1 LAEAAEAARN
11 QAFVLRFAVQSLDAK
26 ALDGSFLAMPHPDSL
41 QALVSNQISGYVG
54 SPPFQNEALAR
65 GCRSL
70 LNNRDLFGPL
80 TFSICFAPETYGKK
94 NPMTV
99 RALRASID
107 RGIALLKSSPDAAA
121 AMLAKD
127 AGGRQSAE
135 VLRKLI
141 VDPNT
146 TFTSELVGVPKLAEF
161 MRSSGFLRK
170 DAGKEQEIRQC
181 RSSVS
186 TATPS
191 GLSFHSPRKSIQRGY
206 GRLTER
212 YRFLSVSL
220 VRRVT
225 STIFGYRQLRYSA
238 CTNDNSLRDIS
249 DDSSH

>member
-1 LAEAAEAARN
+1 
-11 QAFVLRFAVQSLDAK
+11 
-26 ALDGSFLAMPHPDSL
+26 
-41 QALVSNQISGYVG
+41 
-54 SPPFQNEALAR
+54 
-65 GCRSL
+65 

-107 RGIALLKSSPDAAA
+107 RGIAL
-121 AMLAKD
+121 
-127 AGGRQSAE
+127 
-135 VLRKLI
+135 
-141 VDPNT
+141 
-146 TFTSELVGVPKLAEF
+146 LVGVPKLAEF

-220 VRRVT
+220 VRRVA
-225 STIFGYRQLRYSA
+225 STIFGHSQLCYSA
-238 CTNDNSLRDIS
+238 CTNDNPLRDIS